1 MHMAAQVQPLTK
13 PPMTEQPRGEARAQ
27 RPNPLPEFYGED
39 RHELVQKLAYQ
50 HWEKR
55 GSPFGSPETD
65 WFAAEKAMRAYLLS
79 SGIERGPD
87 EDLYS

>member
-1 MHMAAQVQPLTK
+1 
-13 PPMTEQPRGEARAQ
+13 MTEQPKRETHVQ
-27 RPNPLPEFYGED
+27 LPKPLTDFYGED

-65 WFAAEKAMRAYLLS
+65 WFAAEKAVRGYLLAS
-79 SGIERGPD
+79 DIELGPD